1 MVDHAATLAV
11 ETGNT
16 DTWWTMYSA
25 SSGKN
30 WKHRHMVDNVEPLAA
45 KTGNTET
52 LWSLVDHVAPLE
64 VETGNTDKWWT
75 LDSATFLCMATSLKS
90 WAL

>member
-1 MVDHAATLAV
+1 
-11 ETGNT
+11 
-16 DTWWTMYSA
+16 
-25 SSGKN
+25 
-30 WKHRHMVDNVEPLAA
+30 MVDNVEPLAA

-90 WAL
+90 WALQEIYAFKACRLKNYDF